1 MKETIG
7 IKLTTLASQFVNIY
21 LAEAEEENYPYA
33 VYTSDVTPV
42 YTKDGIHH
50 YEALVSLTVF
60 GQDLDSC
67 DHISESIAS
76 AISENMTRRP
86 YFAFKTSDRKDCDEG
101 IWSRTMSFTIRQ
113 FL

>member
-7 IKLTTLASQFVNIY
+7 IELTRLASQFVNIY

-50 YEALVSLTVF
+50 YEASVSLTVF
-60 GQDLDSC
+60 DKDLDTC
-67 DHISESIAS
+67 DQISDSIDS
-76 AISENMTRRP
+76 AILENMTRRP
-86 YFAFKTSDRKDCDEG
+86 YISFKTSDSKDCGEG
-101 IWSRTMSFTIRQ
+101 IWSRTMNFTIKQ
-113 FL
+113 FS